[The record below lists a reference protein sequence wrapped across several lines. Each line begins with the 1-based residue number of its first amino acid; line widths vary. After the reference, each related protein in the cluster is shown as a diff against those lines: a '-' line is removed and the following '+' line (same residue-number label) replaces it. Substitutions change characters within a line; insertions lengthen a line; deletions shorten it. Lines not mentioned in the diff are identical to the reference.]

1 MFLLLRKQ
9 VMTTLL
15 VYNIYT
21 YNDSD
26 SVYFVYIIR
35 SLMHVHLKTMTY
47 KGMYGLKVIQ

>member
-9 VMTTLL
+9 VMTALL
-15 VYNIYT
+15 VHIYT
-21 YNDSD
+21 YDDSD

-47 KGMYGLKVIQ
+47 KGMYI